1 MGKGLRSD
9 PLNLFLNFYQS
20 SKRSLTYH
28 DVQQHIYCAAVVVAS
43 CRSLPA
49 PPSVVQAAR
58 HRPSCRAESATLSLT
73 QIQVSA
79 STVGHPQLLAGQTL
93 RQKERG
99 VELGA
104 RSLALGPPVSRPNP
118 SSSNRSGSIHH
129 DGSTQPC
136 P

>member
-99 VELGA
+99 VELGSELA
-104 RSLALGPPVSRPNP
+104 RPRASRVSGHRRWCRSIWNNHRPLK
-118 SSSNRSGSIHH
+118 R
-129 DGSTQPC
+129 
-136 P
+136 